1 MAIRKQRITTQ
12 TSDGYQGTG
21 GSQRRVM
28 DQGRL
33 RPERDAEDAI
43 GHYLEHA
50 SGLFFEKKQ
59 LRLEALGWNA
69 AKRGRI
75 RLQASLVSAGI
86 RNCTTKKHCIVI

>member
-1 MAIRKQRITTQ
+1 
-12 TSDGYQGTG
+12 
-21 GSQRRVM
+21 M

-43 GHYLEHA
+43 GHYLERA
-50 SGLFFEKKQ
+50 AGLSFEKKQ
-59 LRLEALGWNA
+59 LRPEAPGWNA

-75 RLQASLVSAGI
+75 RLQASLASAGI